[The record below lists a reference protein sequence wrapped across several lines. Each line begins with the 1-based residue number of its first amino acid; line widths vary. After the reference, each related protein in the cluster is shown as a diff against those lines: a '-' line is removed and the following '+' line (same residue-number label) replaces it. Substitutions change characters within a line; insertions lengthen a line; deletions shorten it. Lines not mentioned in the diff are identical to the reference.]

1 MNNYQ
6 ENKLSMYFAVQ
17 KVCADNNSVWN
28 GLPAFVSAFTAF
40 EDVIQGIQDQR
51 VIQEMDTKGV
61 TLDKGSAEEELI
73 EVALKVATAVHAY
86 ATEIND
92 NTLREKI
99 NYAPSDFTKARDTIL
114 IDICQLIHDEANGVV
129 GNLSDYGVTAAELTS
144 LLGKIADYEAI
155 VAGPRNAI
163 TDRSTAT
170 SELEKLFL
178 SGDDVLTNKLDKLL
192 NQFTQS
198 DPEFSTQYT
207 SSRKIVDMGGA
218 ATGLKGKITD
228 SSTGD
233 RIVKAVVE
241 LPELETDRKSNAS
254 GMYHFKKVRPG
265 IYSISASAKGY
276 KTKEIA
282 EVEIEEGRTNEL
294 DIELDRIIELPKG
307 GPEQLET
314 P

>member
-1 MNNYQ
+1 MKNSQ

-17 KVCADNNSVWN
+17 KVCSDNNGVWN
-28 GLPAFVSAFTAF
+28 GLPAFVSAFSAF

-51 VIQEMDTKGV
+51 VIQEKDTKGV
-61 TLDKGSAEEELI
+61 TQDKGSAEDELI
-73 EVALKVATAVHAY
+73 DQALKVSTSVHAY

-99 NYAPSDFTKARDTIL
+99 NYSPSDLKIARDTIL
-114 IDICQLIHDEANGVV
+114 IDMCQLIHDEANNVV
-129 GNLSDYGVTAAELTS
+129 TNLADYGVTPAELTD
-144 LLGKIADYEAI
+144 LQGKIDDYEAI

-170 SELEKLFL
+170 IELENLFIT
-178 SGDDVLTNKLDKLL
+178 GDDILTNKLDKLIT
-192 NQFTQS
+192 QFKQS
-198 DPEFSTQYT
+198 DPEFTTQYAN
-207 SSRKIVDMGGA
+207 SRKIIDMGGA

-233 RIVKAVVE
+233 RIVSAIVE
-241 LPELETDRKSNAS
+241 IPELETDRKTNKD

-265 IYSISASAKGY
+265 TYSLSASAKGY
-276 KTKEIA
+276 QKKEIA

-294 DIELDRIIELPKG
+294 DIELVRIIKELPK
-307 GPEQLET
+307 PELPQN
-314 P
+314 PQ

>member
-1 MNNYQ
+1 MKNSQ

-40 EDVIQGIQDQR
+40 EDIIQGIQDQR

-61 TLDKGSAEEELI
+61 TLDKGSAEEDLI
-73 EVALKVATAVHAY
+73 DQALKVSTAVHAY

-99 NYAPSDFTKARDTIL
+99 NYVRSDFTKARDTIL
-114 IDICQLIHDEANGVV
+114 IDICQLIHDEANSVV
-129 GNLSDYGVTAAELTS
+129 GSLSDYGVTAAELT
-144 LLGKIADYEAI
+144 LLQGKIDDYEAI

-170 SELEKLFL
+170 SELEKLFV

-192 NQFTQS
+192 NQFAQS
-198 DPEFSTQYT
+198 DPEFYTQYGN
-207 SSRKIVDMGGA
+207 SRKIVDMGGA
-218 ATGLKGKITD
+218 STGLKGKITD

-233 RIVKAVVE
+233 RIVSAVVE
-241 LPELETDRKSNAS
+241 IPELETDRKTNKD
-254 GMYHFKKVRPG
+254 GMYHFKKIRPG
-265 IYSISASAKGY
+265 TYSLNASAKGY
-276 KTKEIA
+276 QKKEIA

-294 DIELDRIIELPKG
+294 DIELVRIIKELPK
-307 GPEQLET
+307 PELPQNLQ
-314 P
+314 